1 LNFSYL
7 IKFILSG
14 PNSYITFISLGAHE
28 TRGIYRCIPRIYL
41 SFSNCNK
48 SKCGEK
54 RFSVRL
60 MLYICMILYT
70 DPSIINYFSFYTGW
84 KRIYFSL
91 EFIATFIFD
100 IYFWHLQL
108 FLRRPLTYL
117 CRCPCSFYLTLHF
130 EKYPFIANHI
140 SMQIVRCA
148 WFIAESSTWVH
159 ILITLITRGLIS
171 SDIGN
176 LFSYQYKVHRLHTHR
191 PS

>member
-1 LNFSYL
+1 MRREKIFCTFDVVYMYVWY
-7 IKFILSG
+7 
-14 PNSYITFISLGAHE
+14 YIQTQ
-28 TRGIYRCIPRIYL
+28 
-41 SFSNCNK
+41 
-48 SKCGEK
+48 
-54 RFSVRL
+54 
-60 MLYICMILYT
+60 
-70 DPSIINYFSFYTGW
+70 NYFSFYYTGW

-91 EFIATFIFD
+91 EFIATD